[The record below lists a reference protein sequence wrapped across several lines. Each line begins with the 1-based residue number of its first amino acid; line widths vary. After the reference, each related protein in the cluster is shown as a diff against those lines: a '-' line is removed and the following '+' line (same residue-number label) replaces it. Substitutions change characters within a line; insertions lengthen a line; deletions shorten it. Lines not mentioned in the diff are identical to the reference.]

1 MDKDLSYYLSLP
13 YRIET
18 EELSA
23 QDGGGF
29 MMCMPE
35 LGRAVVLGDGDTLD
49 EAFKML
55 KEVQRE
61 MLELWLKDGV
71 EIPEPESINRY
82 SGKIALRV
90 SPTLH
95 KKLAENAKRSHI
107 SVNQYIFQALEA
119 YTSVGW
125 LADHMRGISI
135 NARSYESFS
144 DAAFASFDQPKKGPT
159 QAEWLNVA

>member
-1 MDKDLSYYLSLP
+1 MDKDLSYYLGLP

-18 EELSA
+18 EELSV

-61 MLELWLKDGV
+61 VLELWLKEGV
-71 EIPEPESINRY
+71 EIPEPDSINKY

-90 SPTLH
+90 PPGLH
-95 KKLAENAKRSHI
+95 KKLAENAKRAHI
-107 SVNQYIFQALEA
+107 STNQYISQALEA

-125 LADHMRGISI
+125 LADHMKALSLNSGG
-135 NARSYESFS
+135 YGSFS
-144 DAAFASFDQPKKGPT
+144 DAAFVSFDQPQKGT
-159 QAEWLNVA
+159 IQTEWQNVA